1 MNRLPTET
9 RVQILQMLCEGSSM
23 RAISRVTGVS
33 INTVTKLLVDAGT
46 VASAF
51 HDAHVRQV
59 TSTKRVQ
66 CDEIWSFCFA
76 KKKNAKPEMKAAGTA
91 GDVWTWTSWDP
102 DSKLMVTWQVGDR
115 TAECAELFM
124 RDLAVRVANR
134 VQITTDGFGAYPNA
148 VMAEFRG
155 KADFAQL
162 QKIYGDELPTTPER
176 RYSPAVCIGA
186 RKYPV
191 HGNPAPEHISTS
203 HVERS
208 NLTLRMGMK
217 RFARL
222 INAQSKKVENH
233 GHALALYFAF
243 YNWIRPHASLKGR
256 TPAMAAGLADVALT
270 WEEFVMLMDRAEFEI
285 GRKSS

>member
-1 MNRLPTET
+1 
-9 RVQILQMLCEGSSM
+9 M
-23 RAISRVTGVS
+23 RSISRVVGVS

-46 VASAF
+46 ISAAF

-59 TSTKRVQ
+59 TSAKRVQ

-91 GDVWTWTSWDP
+91 GDIWTFTALDP
-102 DSKLMVTWQVGDR
+102 DSKLIVSYLVGDR
-115 TAECAELFM
+115 TAECTELFM
-124 RDLAVRVANR
+124 RDLARRVANR

-162 QKIYGDELPTTPER
+162 QKIYGDEAPSSPER
-176 RYSPAVCIGA
+176 RYSPAICIGA
-186 RKYPV
+186 KKYPV
-191 HGNPAPEHISTS
+191 HGNPDPDHISTS

-208 NLTLRMGMK
+208 NLTMRMSMK

-222 INAQSKKVENH
+222 TNAHSKKVENH
-233 GHALALYFAF
+233 FLALALYFTW
-243 YNWIRPHASLKGR
+243 YNWVRPHASLKGK
-256 TPAMAAGLADVALT
+256 TPAMAASLADRPLT
-270 WEEFVMLMDRAEFEI
+270 MADLIKMMDEAEFRAQL
-285 GRKSS
+285 GKKSN